1 MDNCGYYSGCRGNS
15 ASPTGKI
22 FGIKMSARG
31 GSAEGFAQAG
41 GFSEREPGTGRVA
54 ILCCSEATEVAKDSK
69 KKTASESL
77 TF

>member
-1 MDNCGYYSGCRGNS
+1 
-15 ASPTGKI
+15 
-22 FGIKMSARG
+22 MSARG